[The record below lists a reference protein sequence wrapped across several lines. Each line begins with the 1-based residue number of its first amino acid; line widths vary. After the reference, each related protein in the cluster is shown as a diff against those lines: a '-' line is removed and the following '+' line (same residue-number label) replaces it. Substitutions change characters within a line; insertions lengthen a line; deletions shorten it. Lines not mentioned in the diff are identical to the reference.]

1 MRSHGHKP
9 DVFGNILKS
18 FKRDK
23 KAAANSDSAPK
34 KGK

>member
-9 DVFGNILKS
+9 DIFGNILGS
-18 FKRDK
+18 FKRK
-23 KAAANSDSAPK
+23 PAAVANANTKP